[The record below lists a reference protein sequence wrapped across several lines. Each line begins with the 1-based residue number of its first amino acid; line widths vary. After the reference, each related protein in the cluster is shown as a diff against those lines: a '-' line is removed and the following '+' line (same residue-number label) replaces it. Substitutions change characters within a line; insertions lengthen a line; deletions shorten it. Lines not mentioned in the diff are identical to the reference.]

1 MAFFQSDTLW
11 VSQLPDNV
19 AGLVLDVPGRGI
31 NTLSRAVLTD
41 LDTALDRIAADGS
54 FRLLVIRSAKP
65 GSFIAG
71 ADVHELAQ
79 LKGPEDAAR
88 FSELGQRVLGKL
100 AALPIPTASII
111 TGACLGGGLELAMAC
126 DYRVVIDHPRT
137 QLGLPE
143 IELGLLPAWGG
154 TQRLPRLVGLE
165 RALRIIVG
173 GRRLDATEAVKWGL
187 ADGLADEED
196 EGPPDCLSAPVKR
209 PLGKLPRHTW
219 RQTLLESNALG
230 RWLIFRGTERLI
242 RRRAPDDMPAPWE
255 ALEAVRVGIKKGMD
269 AGLSYEREAA
279 ARLAE
284 SDACR
289 NLIRL
294 FLQREE
300 ARRPWQ
306 GKNKEGI
313 EPIRKVGV
321 VGAGL
326 MGGGIAQL
334 AAIKGCDVVIREAN
348 RDALAIASLR
358 LALLLEGAVIAGAL
372 AAEDLARRRDAIHG
386 TTEWRGFAD
395 LDLALEAVVEDERV
409 KRTLFREMEKHT
421 SRSTIL
427 ATNTSS
433 LRVESLA
440 EDLQYPERVAG
451 LHFFNPVHKM
461 PLVEIART
469 SATKQEVL
477 DSLAVWAVRLGKV
490 PVFVK
495 DSPGFVVNRVLAPYL
510 HEAVLLIAEGMRTSL
525 VDQSMIRFGM
535 PVGPLELLDRVGLDT
550 AAEIAKSLQPLF
562 EGRLE
567 PNPALERLRDAG
579 WLGQKTSL
587 GFYRYRKERTR
598 EHNLAMAVVRESIP
612 GREMEPAS
620 PDDLMAQARERMV
633 LLMVNEAARCLGEGV
648 AESAD
653 QIDLAM
659 VLGSGWAPHRG
670 GPLRYAEQRGYGEVI
685 EALTEL
691 AERLGPR
698 FEPCAE
704 LQRLAGQD
712 Q

>member
-31 NTLSRAVLTD
+31 NTLSRAVLAD
-41 LDTALDRIAADGS
+41 LDVALDKIASDGS
-54 FRLLVIRSAKP
+54 IRLLVIRSAKS

-79 LKGPEDAAR
+79 LKGPEEAAR
-88 FSELGQRVLGKL
+88 FSELGQRVFGKL

-173 GRRLDATEAVKWGL
+173 GRRLDATEAVIWGL
-187 ADGLADEED
+187 ADDLADEND
-196 EGPPDCLSAPVKR
+196 EGPPECLSAPVKR
-209 PLGKLPRHTW
+209 PLGKMPRYTW
-219 RQTLLESNALG
+219 RQSLLESNALG

-255 ALEAVRVGIKKGMD
+255 ALEAVRVGVKKGID
-269 AGLSYEREAA
+269 SGLAYEREAA

-306 GKNKEGI
+306 GKNKEGV
-313 EPIRKVGV
+313 EQIRKVGV

-334 AAIKGCDVVIREAN
+334 AAIKDCDVVIREAS

-372 AAEDLARRRDAIHG
+372 APEKLARRRDAIHG

-395 LDLALEAVVEDERV
+395 LDLAIEAVVEDERL
-409 KRTLFREMEKHT
+409 KRSLFREMEKHT
-421 SRSTIL
+421 SPSTIL

-433 LRVESLA
+433 LRVEALA

-469 SATKQEVL
+469 SATKQDVL
-477 DSLAVWAVRLGKV
+477 DNLAVWVVKLGKV

-550 AAEIAKSLQPLF
+550 AAEIAKSLEPLF

-579 WLGQKTSL
+579 WLGQKTNL
-587 GFYRYRKERTR
+587 GFYRYRNDRVR

-633 LLMVNEAARCLGEGV
+633 LLMVNEAARCLGEGI
-648 AESAD
+648 AESAE
-653 QIDLAM
+653 QIDMAM

-670 GPLRYAEQRGYGEVI
+670 GPLRYAEQRGYSAVI

-691 AERLGPR
+691 TERLGPR

-704 LQRLAGQD
+704 MRRLAGPEQ
-712 Q
+712 